1 MTHLFLGEVMGLAI
15 AWLLV
20 GIQTGIA
27 LSYLLQSYAILQQ
40 LKRKQ

>member
-1 MTHLFLGEVMGLAI
+1 MTHLFLGEVIGLVI

-27 LSYLLQSYAILQQ
+27 LSYLLQSHPILQEV
-40 LKRKQ
+40 KRK